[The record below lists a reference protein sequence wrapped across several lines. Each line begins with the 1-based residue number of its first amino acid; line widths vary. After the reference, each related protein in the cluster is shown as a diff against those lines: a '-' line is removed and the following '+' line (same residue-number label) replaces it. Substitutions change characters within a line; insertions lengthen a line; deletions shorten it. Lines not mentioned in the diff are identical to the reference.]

1 MKPKEDSE
9 FKKDKEKE
17 VGYPAAIRVKDQIL
31 DSRQAVI
38 KAQRNYNLME
48 SQSLES
54 EKELAEFRAS
64 VLELYQRLRAK
75 FKDTEKQKKDKG
87 TGIFALDKAQKE
99 NTKLDFEKLYDY
111 FQQLND
117 KIEELEIT
125 KFEMPVTDP
134 SKAMA

>member
-1 MKPKEDSE
+1 MKPEDSE

-38 KAQRNYNLME
+38 KALHNYNLME
-48 SQSLES
+48 SKSLDTD
-54 EKELAEFRAS
+54 KALAVFRAS
-64 VLELYQRLRAK
+64 VLELYQRLRPK
-75 FKDTEKQKKDKG
+75 FKDTEKQKKGKG
-87 TGIFALDKAQKE
+87 TGIFALDKVQKE
-99 NTKLDFEKLYDY
+99 NTELDFKKLYDY

-134 SKAMA
+134 RKAMA